1 MSFNTI
7 KQNDPQI
14 NNEYLLEVYHNL
26 LNEEKELKNLFGYME
41 NQPDINEKMRAMLI
55 DWIIDVHFKFK
66 LKSDTL
72 FLTVWLI
79 DRYLSEKQMKRGR
92 LQLLGVTSM
101 LISCKYEEIY
111 SPEVFDFVYIT
122 ENSYEKKDI
131 INLELE
137 MLKMLEFNVTI
148 PTSNNFYEII
158 SSLLNFNTQEF
169 YLGKYLLELF
179 LLDYRSLKYKPSEIA
194 NTVCYIIF
202 RYRNNND
209 IPLLE
214 EGANDFIINY
224 RNNAMAY
231 RQCYGDISF
240 LLENLEST
248 QLLSVKKKYMTSAC
262 HRVGR
267 VKKIYIDNST
277 KYKN

>member
-1 MSFNTI
+1 MSLF

-14 NNEYLLEVYHNL
+14 NSEYILEMYQNL
-26 LNEEKELKNLFGYME
+26 LNEEKDLKNLFGYME
-41 NQPDINEKMRAMLI
+41 NQADINEKMRAMLI

-131 INLELE
+131 INLEFE
-137 MLKMLEFNVTI
+137 ILKMLEFNVTI

>member
-1 MSFNTI
+1 MSFNSI
-7 KQNDPQI
+7 KQNDPQV
-14 NNEYLLEVYHNL
+14 NNEYLLEMYQNL

-122 ENSYEKKDI
+122 ESSYEKKDI

-158 SSLLNFNTQEF
+158 SS
-169 YLGKYLLELF
+169 
-179 LLDYRSLKYKPSEIA
+179 SLKYKPSEIA

-202 RYRNNND
+202 KYRNNND
-209 IPLLE
+209 ISLLD

-224 RNNAMAY
+224 RNNALSY

-248 QLLSVKKKYMTSAC
+248 QLLSVKKKYMTSGC

-267 VKKIYIDNST
+267 VKKIYIDNSN
-277 KYKN
+277 KYKI

>member
-1 MSFNTI
+1 MSLF

-14 NNEYLLEVYHNL
+14 NSEYLLEMYQNL
-26 LNEEKELKNLFGYME
+26 LNEEKDLKNLFGYME
-41 NQPDINEKMRAMLI
+41 NQADINEKMRAMLI

-131 INLELE
+131 INLEFE
-137 MLKMLEFNVTI
+137 ILKMLEFNVTI

-194 NTVCYIIF
+194 NKVCYIIF

-277 KYKN
+277 KYKI

>member
-1 MSFNTI
+1 MSLF

-14 NNEYLLEVYHNL
+14 NSEYLLEMYQNL
-26 LNEEKELKNLFGYME
+26 LNEEKDLKNLFGYME
-41 NQPDINEKMRAMLI
+41 NQADINEKMRAMLI

-131 INLELE
+131 INLEFE
-137 MLKMLEFNVTI
+137 ILKMLEFNVTI

-231 RQCYGDISF
+231 RQCDGDISF

>member
-1 MSFNTI
+1 MSFTTN

-14 NNEYLLEVYHNL
+14 NSEYLIEMYQNL
-26 LNEEKELKNLFGYME
+26 LNEEKDLKSLFGYME
-41 NQPDINEKMRAMLI
+41 NQSDINEKMRAMLI

-66 LKSDTL
+66 LKSETL

-79 DRYLSEKQMKRGR
+79 DKYLSEKQMKRGR

-131 INLELE
+131 INLEFE
-137 MLKMLEFNVTI
+137 ILKMLEFNVTI

-277 KYKN
+277 KYKI

>member
-1 MSFNTI
+1 M
-7 KQNDPQI
+7 
-14 NNEYLLEVYHNL
+14 YRNL

-122 ENSYEKKDI
+122 ESSYEKKDI
-131 INLELE
+131 INLEFE

-169 YLGKYLLELF
+169 YLGKYLLEMF

-202 RYRNNND
+202 KYRNNND
-209 IPLLE
+209 ISLLD

-224 RNNAMAY
+224 RNNAMSF

-248 QLLSVKKKYMTSAC
+248 QLLSVKKKYMTSGC

-267 VKKIYIDNST
+267 VKKIYIDNSN
-277 KYKN
+277 KYKI

>member
-1 MSFNTI
+1 M
-7 KQNDPQI
+7 
-14 NNEYLLEVYHNL
+14 YRNL

-55 DWIIDVHFKFK
+55 DWIIYVHFKFK

-122 ENSYEKKDI
+122 ESSYEKKDI

-202 RYRNNND
+202 KYRNNND
-209 IPLLE
+209 ISLLD

-277 KYKN
+277 KYKI